1 MIGEHGG
8 KAMNAPLAPPELLT
22 LREAA
27 QALNV
32 SVDTLNRERASG
44 RLQVTRIRNR
54 VFISIEQLDDY
65 VRSCAVSAPQ

>member
-1 MIGEHGG
+1 
-8 KAMNAPLAPPELLT
+8 MNAPLAPPELLT